1 MFVRGKIRIKFGT
14 DASPVTRLIGQVFF
28 SESLRPLP
36 ATVDF
41 SLFHSE
47 SDGDA
52 RDHGEPD
59 QHLGR
64 GPAESDAGC
73 LNSLKAL
80 FVNNKRVRTVR

>member
-1 MFVRGKIRIKFGT
+1 MFVRGKIQIKFGT
-14 DASPVTRLIGQVFF
+14 DASLVTRLIGQVF

-47 SDGDA
+47 SDGGA

-59 QHLGR
+59 QHLGQR
-64 GPAESDAGC
+64 PEESEAGC
-73 LNSLKAL
+73 LNSLEAL
-80 FVNNKRVRTVR
+80 FADNKRVRAVR